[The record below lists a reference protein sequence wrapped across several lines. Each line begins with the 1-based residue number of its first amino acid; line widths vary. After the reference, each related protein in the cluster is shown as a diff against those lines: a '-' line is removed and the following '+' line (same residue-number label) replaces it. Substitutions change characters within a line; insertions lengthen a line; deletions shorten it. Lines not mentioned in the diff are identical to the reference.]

1 MSDFKLF
8 NEEIELLRIN
18 NDVDGNPRYVI
29 HFIRVGD
36 RLKTAL
42 GDLIKDYDLYMMSL
56 NASGGGFKKYHNKS
70 YDGGIVF
77 QSYNI
82 QSDLKHL
89 ENNVNDFIAKTAK
102 KLKLN

>member
-1 MSDFKLF
+1 MSDYKLF
-8 NEEIELLRIN
+8 NEEIEVLRVN
-18 NDVDGNPRYVI
+18 NDVNGNPRYVI
-29 HFIRVGD
+29 HFIHVGD
-36 RLKTAL
+36 RLKTEL

-56 NASGGGFKKYHNKS
+56 NASGRGFKKYHNRS
-70 YDGGIVF
+70 YGGGIVF

-82 QSDLKHL
+82 QSDLNHL